1 MADKPKREIKEPKRF
16 CTEVFAYT
24 PVKKANPQKKNKK
37 LYDIEV
43 TEVDKVNKRL
53 KIHYVGYSSRFDEW
67 RPFGEDE
74 GSEYFP
80 FVRKEKLFIPSEN
93 SLVDR
98 TQTFHGQISREIK
111 KKLWSGRREDPEISI
126 DLNVDQDVFME
137 GLGSALPGIIQR
149 GKMVYQVKS
158 NRMLDP
164 FLGVKWDERILNP
177 AGDFAYV
184 IPGTIKYWMGQR
196 NPITEYKIIGERYIK
211 SEIENSYFITFQFVR
226 GDGNRNNYQA
236 NM

>member
-16 CTEVFAYT
+16 CTEFFAYT

-98 TQTFHGQISREIK
+98 TQTFHRQISREIK

-149 GKMVYQVKS
+149 GKMVYQVS
-158 NRMLDP
+158 QIGCSIP
-164 FLGVKWDERILNP
+164 FLE
-177 AGDFAYV
+177 
-184 IPGTIKYWMGQR
+184 
-196 NPITEYKIIGERYIK
+196 
-211 SEIENSYFITFQFVR
+211 
-226 GDGNRNNYQA
+226 
-236 NM
+236 